1 MGRGGMRNDR
11 RNPRKHHEAIFV
23 LIQREFDVR
32 MRFLTSYNM
41 PLLERSGG

>member
-1 MGRGGMRNDR
+1 MGRGGLENDR
-11 RNPRKHHEAIFV
+11 RNPRKRHEAIFV

-32 MRFLTSYNM
+32 MRFPSYNM